1 MVAEI
6 RYAHVRRW
14 RKALLDT
21 GMSPVTAAKS
31 YRLLKAIMNTAVE
44 DGLIRRNPCRIKG
57 AGQEKSAERPV
68 LTIGQVFTLAETIAP
83 PVPGADLAGRVR
95 KPALGRACRAAPQ
108 GHRPGRL
115 HRQNRTHP
123 HRAIR
128 RGYAFGPPKSDAGR
142 RVVSF
147 PNLIAPDLTWH
158 LARFTGTSDDALI
171 FTSPTGAPLR
181 HGNFRRLVWLPAL
194 TAASLP
200 AIRFHDGRRSAKPGK
215 APITADLAWIWH
227 DPGKRVR

>member
-83 PVPGADLAGRVR
+83 PGTGR
-95 KPALGRACRAAPQ
+95 
-108 GHRPGRL
+108 
-115 HRQNRTHP
+115 
-123 HRAIR
+123 
-128 RGYAFGPPKSDAGR
+128 
-142 RVVSF
+142 
-147 PNLIAPDLTWH
+147 
-158 LARFTGTSDDALI
+158 
-171 FTSPTGAPLR
+171 
-181 HGNFRRLVWLPAL
+181 
-194 TAASLP
+194 
-200 AIRFHDGRRSAKPGK
+200 
-215 APITADLAWIWH
+215 
-227 DPGKRVR
+227 